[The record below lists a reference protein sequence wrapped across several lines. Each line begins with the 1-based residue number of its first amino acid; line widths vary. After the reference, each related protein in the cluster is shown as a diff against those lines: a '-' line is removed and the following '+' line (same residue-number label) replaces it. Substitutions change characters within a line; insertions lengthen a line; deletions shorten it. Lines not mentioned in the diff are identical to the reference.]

1 MDLNTMIVHPNDVL
15 SSLPCYPQDQI
26 NMSYSPPEKVNNS
39 LIHNFSFEITKPL
52 KIFRSSL
59 DILFDYLENDSDE
72 QDENNHPNIVHQNHY
87 EKNINKNIENI
98 AFSQKGLEQTNSYYD
113 NNAYNGYNAFNELN
127 NERDITNKYIFMNH
141 NVDIDNNFCDNIIQG
156 NEDQALKL
164 METYFIDPFKFNQKY
179 QTNPIGLAYLNKH
192 EKIIQAIKNLVYTNQ
207 IPYDYNFYCPNWSLK
222 KHYPGFIAYQKKIF
236 ESFYQSFVQAFW
248 SDEIKEWVEL

>member
-72 QDENNHPNIVHQNHY
+72 QDENNHSHY
-87 EKNINKNIENI
+87 LIHYMYYIHYYHNMNL
-98 AFSQKGLEQTNSYYD
+98 FVLVLFGQKP
-113 NNAYNGYNAFNELN
+113 
-127 NERDITNKYIFMNH
+127 
-141 NVDIDNNFCDNIIQG
+141 
-156 NEDQALKL
+156 
-164 METYFIDPFKFNQKY
+164 YFQYF
-179 QTNPIGLAYLNKH
+179 YL
-192 EKIIQAIKNLVYTNQ
+192 Y
-207 IPYDYNFYCPNWSLK
+207 
-222 KHYPGFIAYQKKIF
+222 
-236 ESFYQSFVQAFW
+236 SFHDDFDVQC
-248 SDEIKEWVEL
+248 